1 METLQHYLV
10 ALQPHWHELG
20 VIAFCLT
27 RIWQLRRRNMWQ
39 RKHSALTE
47 QRLTER
53 IFYQSNETLR
63 TVSTAFAQG
72 EQPTLDD
79 LLSHAEHDWSLRS
92 SPERSDDD
100 ETDPTLLLRPTNKK
114 NPR

>member
-27 RIWQLRRRNMWQ
+27 RIWMLRRQKRWL

-63 TVSTAFAQG
+63 IVSTAYAQG

-79 LLSHAEHDWSLRS
+79 LLSHAERDWSLRS
-92 SPERSDDD
+92 SPEQSGDD
-100 ETDPTLLLRPTNKK
+100 ETDPTILLTTKK
-114 NPR
+114 KPR